1 MRSFLALMLIAS
13 VAHAEAVWLTA
24 LGPNK
29 ISVIKEIRT
38 ATSLGLKEAKDLAE
52 RAPTL
57 VKEGL
62 PLADAEALAAKLKA
76 AGATAEVRREVVAV
90 WLLTIGPNKISVIK
104 EVKDFTKLGLK
115 DSKELVERAPTLVK
129 DGVPRADAETLVA
142 KLKAA
147 GATAES
153 RESTAPAPAAA
164 PAAAPTTSGGSVWLL
179 SMGANKI
186 LVIKEVRAATGLGL
200 KESKDLVERAPTL
213 LKEGLSAADAAAL
226 IETLKAAGAT
236 AEVRPSAP

>member
-1 MRSFLALMLIAS
+1 MRSFIALMLVAS

-57 VKEGL
+57 VKAGL

-76 AGATAEVRREVVAV
+76 AGATAEVRQEVVAV
-90 WLLTIGPNKISVIK
+90 WLLTIGPNKIPVIK

-147 GATAES
+147 GATAET
-153 RESTAPAPAAA
+153 RESTAPAAA
-164 PAAAPTTSGGSVWLL
+164 PAPAPTTSAGSVWLL

-186 LVIKEVRAATGLGL
+186 LVIKEVRIATGLGL

-226 IETLKAAGAT
+226 VEKLKAAGAT
-236 AEVRPSAP
+236 AETRPAAAP

>member
-1 MRSFLALMLIAS
+1 MRVFLAVVLVAS

-38 ATSLGLKEAKDLAE
+38 ATSLGLKESKDLAE

-62 PLADAEALAAKLKA
+62 PLADAEALVAKFKA
-76 AGATAEVRREVVAV
+76 AGATAEVRKEVVAV
-90 WLLTIGPNKISVIK
+90 WLLTIGPNKIPVIK

-129 DGVPRADAETLVA
+129 DAVPKADADALVA
-142 KLKAA
+142 RLKAA
-147 GATAES
+147 GATAET
-153 RESTAPAPAAA
+153 RD
-164 PAAAPTTSGGSVWLL
+164 AAAPTPPTPAPAPTTTGGAVWLL
-179 SMGANKI
+179 VTGANKL
-186 LVIKEVRAATGLGL
+186 LVIKEVRIATGLGL
-200 KESKDLVERAPTL
+200 KESKDLVERAPTVV
-213 LKEGLSAADAAAL
+213 KESLSAADAAAL
-226 IETLKAAGAT
+226 VEKLKAAGAT
-236 AEVRPSAP
+236 AETRPAAAP